1 MSIGW
6 HWSKCN
12 LPEKPNS
19 RSHALRRV
27 PVLQNARASLK
38 ATSISVCL
46 DFSVSLGKSFC
57 SSTMCIH
64 FECNLDH
71 IGNWTLQSTLIVF
84 SHLGNV
90 CTLSFA
96 GIWACV
102 GPNSRETQIFNCHS
116 PSGNPCA
123 HLCTWLSLLSVIWT
137 CIGQNARSNP
147 ILDPMYS
154 GKSA

>member
-1 MSIGW
+1 MSFGW
-6 HWSKCN
+6 HWLKCN
-12 LPEKPNS
+12 LPEEPNS
-19 RSHALRRV
+19 RSHALCRV

-46 DFSVSLGKSFC
+46 DYFVSLGESFS
-57 SSTMCIH
+57 SSTMRIH

-71 IGNWTLQSTLIVF
+71 IGNWTFAIHLDCIF
-84 SHLGNV
+84 SLGESLH
-90 CTLSFA
+90 LSFA

-102 GPNSRETQIFNCHS
+102 GPNARETQIIDCHS
-116 PSGNPCA
+116 PSGNLCA

-147 ILDPMYS
+147 ILDPIYS
-154 GKSA
+154 AKSA